1 MLVTFMQDTLFLVL
15 LCIAAEAI
23 DLAAAQIPLSKWLC

>member
-1 MLVTFMQDTLFLVL
+1 MLVTFMHDTLFLVW

-23 DLAAAQIPLSKWLC
+23 DVAAVQIPLGKWPW